1 MLWEEIHGTLEVL
14 NLCHMKENIQVSWGL
29 KVHGKVFNSTG
40 DVNNC

>member
-1 MLWEEIHGTLEVL
+1 MVHWKFESV
-14 NLCHMKENIQVSWGL
+14 CHMKENIQVSWGL